1 MLVRL
6 IFLGIV
12 AALGIY
18 AYQIWMGPKVLRVP
32 YAWRNFASKHADF
45 AKGLAIRTAIGR
57 ILMTDYPDRLQSTL
71 KTVDAVLRAM
81 MDLIEERAR
90 RGGEPNEAAPSAQAA
105 LDELTALHAELTS
118 QANEK
123 NDDALQRV
131 RERLAASTA
140 DLKHTH
146 QLEKELDQ
154 ELE

>member
-1 MLVRL
+1 
-6 IFLGIV
+6 
-12 AALGIY
+12 
-18 AYQIWMGPKVLRVP
+18 
-32 YAWRNFASKHADF
+32 
-45 AKGLAIRTAIGR
+45 
-57 ILMTDYPDRLQSTL
+57 
-71 KTVDAVLRAM
+71 

-90 RGGEPNEAAPSAQAA
+90 RGGEPNEAAQPAA
-105 LDELTALHAELTS
+105 HELTALHAELTS